1 MYRTDLIRSH
11 AYATGEGRM
20 LRSLSRSGGPGLCPA
35 AYAAGYTEI
44 AHPAL
49 HALDYFTGLFHV
61 DKDIDGPRVWEGRRP
76 RRPKRQHRIST
87 TDGRRPTIPVG
98 RPRGMPISLSAHD
111 EALTSIRISTFHRS
125 GRVGVPAVLR
135 EKAIDAFRR
144 PEADDPRADGRVKQ
158 S

>member
-1 MYRTDLIRSH
+1 MSGFVSMYRTDLIRPH

-87 TDGRRPTIPVG
+87 TDGRRPTLPEQTKELNKVKIKGHHAVFWLFLTLKKKG
-98 RPRGMPISLSAHD
+98 DRK
-111 EALTSIRISTFHRS
+111 EANFYETTYLFTF
-125 GRVGVPAVLR
+125 
-135 EKAIDAFRR
+135 
-144 PEADDPRADGRVKQ
+144 
-158 S
+158 

>member
-1 MYRTDLIRSH
+1 MYRTDLIRPH

-76 RRPKRQHRIST
+76 RRPPGKKPSMLS
-87 TDGRRPTIPVG
+87 DGRRPTIPEHTKELNKVKIKEPHAVFWLFLTLKKKG
-98 RPRGMPISLSAHD
+98 DRK
-111 EALTSIRISTFHRS
+111 EANFYETTYLFTF
-125 GRVGVPAVLR
+125 
-135 EKAIDAFRR
+135 
-144 PEADDPRADGRVKQ
+144 
-158 S
+158 